1 MNRRFLILLCWMP
14 LVVAQISNTT
24 NTTNTTNA
32 TIVTIFPVLSPTT
45 NPLSPIPTNSST
57 GPPLTSLPPTAAP
70 PTATTLPS
78 LPPVSQSFPVNVTIS
93 GITLQLENVPP
104 LIEAEER
111 YSLWENVTR
120 NFFNQFYAQNDVGI
134 RNFTTVISFLSQNS
148 VLRDEVIVTTFNYS
162 QVLTYTSLNGTQTPG
177 YYAVYPLTT
186 VEGNLQ
192 YATALN
198 LTFAGWENL
207 KVPIAVPL
215 LPGQTRAPTFAPT
228 EAPTTSLLPTVRNT
242 TAPSV
247 SPTLASSES
256 PSVVLSQAPTALAS
270 SEAPSAV
277 PSMVETSLA
286 PSAAATPVEPVE
298 VSLMNIRLPLEG
310 GGVLEDNEIDM
321 WERVTAE
328 WFEGYFVN
336 NGRRRLQASM
346 VSAFTF
352 VRQDEDNAILYNQT
366 MDYAATNDTPDAE
379 VVALL
384 PFNDE
389 AANTEYGELLR
400 TEFANMRD
408 LVLPLEVPSI
418 LGPNATP
425 EEGEGGND
433 DDDSGL
439 SMGVLIGI
447 IVAGAAVLLVCAYVA
462 YSFVQGSGDGSVGV
476 EQRDQRDNQS
486 EVSPQFI
493 ISPSE
498 EDLSL
503 MEDPY
508 LPPKQKSFE
517 SKILDVGYG
526 DQSVATVDYDY
537 SKLYGGGDTSVVSSA
552 GGTMGDTTRLTAGT
566 LNTAALAALGA
577 ESQLRDSGIQEQV
590 IDIIAPA
597 GKLGVVIDTPD
608 DGAPVVHAVKDTSVI
623 ADQIQVGDK
632 LVAVDD
638 EDVCSMTAI
647 RVSKLISKKSNNP
660 SRKLTII
667 RNVPME

>member
-1 MNRRFLILLCWMP
+1 ML
-14 LVVAQISNTT
+14 
-24 NTTNTTNA
+24 
-32 TIVTIFPVLSPTT
+32 
-45 NPLSPIPTNSST
+45 
-57 GPPLTSLPPTAAP
+57 
-70 PTATTLPS
+70 
-78 LPPVSQSFPVNVTIS
+78 
-93 GITLQLENVPP
+93 
-104 LIEAEER
+104 
-111 YSLWENVTR
+111 R
-120 NFFNQFYAQNDVGI
+120 N
-134 RNFTTVISFLSQNS
+134 
-148 VLRDEVIVTTFNYS
+148 EVIVTTFNYS

-186 VEGNLQ
+186 VEGNVQ

-228 EAPTTSLLPTVRNT
+228 EAPTTSLLPTVLNT
-242 TAPSV
+242 TAPSS
-247 SPTLASSES
+247 SPTLALSES
-256 PSVVLSQAPTALAS
+256 PTSVLSQAPTVLAS
-270 SEAPSAV
+270 SEAPSVV

-286 PSAAATPVEPVE
+286 PSAAVNPSEPVQ

-310 GGVLEDNEIDM
+310 GGLLEDDEIDM

-328 WFEGYFVN
+328 WFEGYFVD

-346 VSAFTF
+346 VSAFAF

-366 MDYAATNDTPDAE
+366 MEYAATNDTADPE

-389 AANTEYGELLR
+389 TANREYGELLR

-408 LVLPLEVPSI
+408 LVLPLEVPSV
-418 LGPNATP
+418 LGQNATP
-425 EEGEGGND
+425 EEEGGND
-433 DDDSGL
+433 DSDSGL

-447 IVAGAAVLLVCAYVA
+447 IAAGAAVLLVCAYVA

-503 MEDPY
+503 MDDPY
-508 LPPKQKSFE
+508 VPPKQKSFE

-526 DQSVATVDYDY
+526 DQ
-537 SKLYGGGDTSVVSSA
+537 
-552 GGTMGDTTRLTAGT
+552 R
-566 LNTAALAALGA
+566 
-577 ESQLRDSGIQEQV
+577 
-590 IDIIAPA
+590 
-597 GKLGVVIDTPD
+597 
-608 DGAPVVHAVKDTSVI
+608 
-623 ADQIQVGDK
+623 
-632 LVAVDD
+632 
-638 EDVCSMTAI
+638 
-647 RVSKLISKKSNNP
+647 
-660 SRKLTII
+660 
-667 RNVPME
+667 